1 VSRSLSGRPLSR
13 RRGAELEAALLEAA
27 WDELVAAGYGGF
39 TFEGVAERAR
49 TSRPVVYRRWP
60 NRADLAIAATG
71 YHTRQDPVEPPD
83 TGTLRTDL
91 IALLQAASD
100 RRADLAVMVSVQMGQ
115 FFAETGTTPAEMR
128 ERFLAA
134 RGGPFWIELVLA
146 RAVERGEIDPAR
158 LTPRVASLPTD
169 LLRHELLM
177 TLQPVPEETIREIV
191 DDIFLPL
198 VMR

>member
-1 VSRSLSGRPLSR
+1 VSRPLSASR
-13 RRGAELEAALLEAA
+13 RRGAELESALLEAA
-27 WDELVAAGYGGF
+27 WEELVVVGYGGF
-39 TFEGVAERAR
+39 TFEGVAERAH

-60 NRADLAIAATG
+60 NRAELAIAAIA
-71 YHTRQDPVEPPD
+71 HHARQVPVVPPD
-83 TGTLRTDL
+83 TGSLREDL
-91 IALLQAASD
+91 IALLHAASD
-100 RRADLAVMVSVQMGQ
+100 RRSDLAVMVSVQMGQ

-134 RGGPFWIELVLA
+134 RGGPFWIDEVLA
-146 RAVERGEIDPAR
+146 RAVARGELDPAR
-158 LTPRVASLPTD
+158 LTPRVASLPAD

-177 TLQPVPEETIREIV
+177 TLQPVPDETIREIV